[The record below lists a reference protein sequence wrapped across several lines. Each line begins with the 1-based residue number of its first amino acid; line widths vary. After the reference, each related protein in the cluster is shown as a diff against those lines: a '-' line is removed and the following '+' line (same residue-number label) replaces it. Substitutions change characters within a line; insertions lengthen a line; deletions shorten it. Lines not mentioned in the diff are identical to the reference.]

1 VYRFTRSFHFPTD
14 NAVSTIADVARHA
27 GVSVSTISNVL
38 NGRLDR
44 MRHETL
50 QRVQDAIA
58 TLDYRPNRAARQ
70 LKTGRT
76 PMLGLLVPS
85 IANPMYGTIAREI
98 ETVAQERHGHRVVLG
113 NTYRNRDKETGF
125 FDDLLA
131 HGVRGV
137 IVISSLVDE
146 AHFESAVQHGLVMVS
161 YDRRATPGAA
171 AAIDH
176 VSVDNAEAA
185 RLATAHLIGHGHRR
199 LAFVTASGRTTSRD
213 EKMRGFHA
221 AAEAAG
227 LRADAQV
234 IDGSTVSEYGD
245 SEMADVGRLLAA
257 RIAADPDRPTGIV
270 AVNDMLAFGLL
281 AGLREAGLSVPG
293 DVSVVGMDGLYLC
306 ALTSPGLTTVRLPVP
321 AMASTIVDR
330 VIARL
335 ADASIAPGEFL
346 FAPDLVERDS
356 VARPPAPAAAQ
367 APKVRR

>member
-1 VYRFTRSFHFPTD
+1 M
-14 NAVSTIADVARHA
+14 STIADVARQA

-38 NGRLDR
+38 NGRVDR

-50 QRVQDAIA
+50 QRVEAAIA
-58 TLDYRPNRAARQ
+58 ALDYRPNRAARQ
-70 LKTGRT
+70 LKTGQT

-85 IANPMYGTIAREI
+85 IANPMYGYIAREI

-113 NTYRNRDKETGF
+113 NTYRNQDKETGF

-146 AHFESAVQHGLVMVS
+146 QHFDGAVRRGLVMVS

-171 AAIDH
+171 SAIDH
-176 VSVDNAEAA
+176 VSVDNAQAA
-185 RLATAHLIGHGHRR
+185 HLATTHLIEHGHQR
-199 LAFVTASGRTTSRD
+199 LAFVTASGRTMSRS
-213 EKMRGFHA
+213 EKMRGFFA

-227 LRADAQV
+227 LRDDARV
-234 IDGSTVSEYGD
+234 IEGSTDSEYGD

-257 RIAADPDRPTGIV
+257 RIAADPKRPTGIV

-281 AGLREAGLSVPG
+281 AGFREAGLTVPS
-293 DVSVVGMDGLYLC
+293 DVSVVGMDGLFLS

-321 AMASTIVDR
+321 EMAQTIVER
-330 VIARL
+330 VIGRMANPG
-335 ADASIAPGEFL
+335 IAPGEFL
-346 FAPDLVERDS
+346 FKPDLVERES
-356 VARPPAPAAAQ
+356 VAAPAKAAN
-367 APKVRR
+367 ATRARR

>member
-1 VYRFTRSFHFPTD
+1 M
-14 NAVSTIADVARHA
+14 STIADVARHA

-50 QRVQDAIA
+50 QRVEAAIA
-58 TLDYRPNRAARQ
+58 ALDYRPNRAARQ

-85 IANPMYGTIAREI
+85 IANPMYGFIAREI

-113 NTYRNRDKETGF
+113 NTYRHKDKETGF

-137 IVISSLVDE
+137 VVISSLADE
-146 AHFESAVQHGLVMVS
+146 AHFEAAVQRGLVMVS

-185 RLATAHLIGHGHRR
+185 RLATAHLIAHGHRR
-199 LAFVTASGRTTSRD
+199 VAFVTAAGRTTSRD
-213 EKMRGFHA
+213 EKIRGFRA

-227 LRADAQV
+227 YGAEARV
-234 IDGSTVSEYGD
+234 IEGSAASAYGD
-245 SEMADVGRLLAA
+245 SEMADLGRLLAA
-257 RIAADPDRPTGIV
+257 RIAADPQRPTGLV

-281 AGLREAGLSVPG
+281 AGLREAGLSVPR
-293 DVSVVGMDGLYLC
+293 DVSVVGMDGLFLA
-306 ALTSPGLTTVRLPVP
+306 ALTSPGLTTVRLPVA
-321 AMASTIVDR
+321 AMAQTIVER
-330 VIARL
+330 VIGRL
-335 ADASIAPGEFL
+335 ADPSIAPDEFL
-346 FAPDLVERDS
+346 FAPELIERES
-356 VARPPAPAAAQ
+356 VAAAPATSRT
-367 APKVRR
+367 VR

>member
-1 VYRFTRSFHFPTD
+1 L
-14 NAVSTIADVARHA
+14 STIADVARHA

-50 QRVQDAIA
+50 QRVEAAIA
-58 TLDYRPNRAARQ
+58 ALDYRPNRAARQ

-85 IANPMYGTIAREI
+85 IANPMYGHIAREI
-98 ETVAQERHGHRVVLG
+98 ETVALEHHGHRVVLG

-146 AHFESAVQHGLVMVS
+146 AHFDSAVQRGLVMVS

-185 RLATAHLIGHGHRR
+185 RLATAHLIAHGHHR
-199 LAFVTASGRTTSRD
+199 LAFVTAAGRTTSRS
-213 EKMRGFHA
+213 EKVRGFHA

-227 LRADAQV
+227 RRDEAQV
-234 IDGSTVSEYGD
+234 IEGPTSSEYGD
-245 SEMADVGRLLAA
+245 SEMADVGRQLAA
-257 RIAADPDRPTGIV
+257 RIAADAQRPTGVV

-293 DVSVVGMDGLYLC
+293 DVSVVGMDGLFLS

-321 AMASTIVDR
+321 AMAQTIVER
-330 VIARL
+330 VIGRMG
-335 ADASIAPGEFL
+335 DPGIAPGEFL
-346 FAPDLVERDS
+346 FQPELVERES
-356 VARPPAPAAAQ
+356 VAAPPAARASSRG
-367 APKVRR
+367 RR

>member
-1 VYRFTRSFHFPTD
+1 
-14 NAVSTIADVARHA
+14 VSTIADVARQA

-50 QRVQDAIA
+50 QRVEAAIA
-58 TLDYRPNRAARQ
+58 ALDYRPNRAARQ
-70 LKTGRT
+70 LKTGHT

-85 IANPMYGTIAREI
+85 IANPMYGHIAREI

-113 NTYRNRDKETGF
+113 NTYRNHEKETGF

-137 IVISSLVDE
+137 VVISSLVDE
-146 AHFESAVQHGLVMVS
+146 AHFDAAVQRGLVMVS

-185 RLATAHLIGHGHRR
+185 RLATAHLIAHGHRR
-199 LAFVTASGRTTSRD
+199 LAFVTAAGRTTSRS
-213 EKMRGFHA
+213 EKIRGFHA

-227 LRADAQV
+227 RPGDARV
-234 IDGSTVSEYGD
+234 IEGSTGSGYGD
-245 SEMADVGRLLAA
+245 SEMADVGRQLAA
-257 RIAADPDRPTGIV
+257 RIAADPQRPTGLV

-281 AGLREAGLSVPG
+281 AGFREAGLDVPG
-293 DVSVVGMDGLYLC
+293 DVSVIGMDGLFLS
-306 ALTSPGLTTVRLPVP
+306 ALTSPALTTVHLPVP
-321 AMASTIVDR
+321 AMAQTIVER
-330 VIARL
+330 VIARM
-335 ADASIAPGEFL
+335 ADPGIAPGEFL
-346 FAPDLVERDS
+346 FQPELVERAS
-356 VARPPAPAAAQ
+356 VAPPPAAPSARAASRA
-367 APKVRR
+367 RR